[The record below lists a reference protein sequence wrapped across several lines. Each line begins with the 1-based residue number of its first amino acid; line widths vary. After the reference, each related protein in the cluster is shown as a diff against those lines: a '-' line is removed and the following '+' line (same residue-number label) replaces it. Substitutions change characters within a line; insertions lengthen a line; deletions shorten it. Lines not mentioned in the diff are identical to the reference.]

1 MVLTLENKLEIVDY
15 IGGVPKYQETFDEVY
30 DHIIS
35 ALSST
40 ENAEFN
46 IGLVRDIVNEDFGGF
61 EQIVLNETEFE
72 KRFVRTCMGDVRR
85 EVVNGF
91 HFPGILV
98 NFLLLFLSY
107 LIYRS
112 LDQYEI
118 GLKFLLGSIY
128 LLIIGILVKYGFTR
142 YIMNQKSKHTIRL
155 KFMSTFLFFCS
166 NLITSTT
173 LFLLNREPIFQVSS
187 NVKHFLAVGLFY
199 IFLNL
204 FFAYSKVY
212 KKRLRILA

>member
-85 EVVNGF
+85 QVYSLIF
-91 HFPGILV
+91 YCCS
-98 NFLLLFLSY
+98 FL
-107 LIYRS
+107 
-112 LDQYEI
+112 
-118 GLKFLLGSIY
+118 
-128 LLIIGILVKYGFTR
+128 T
-142 YIMNQKSKHTIRL
+142 
-155 KFMSTFLFFCS
+155 
-166 NLITSTT
+166 
-173 LFLLNREPIFQVSS
+173 
-187 NVKHFLAVGLFY
+187 
-199 IFLNL
+199 
-204 FFAYSKVY
+204 
-212 KKRLRILA
+212 